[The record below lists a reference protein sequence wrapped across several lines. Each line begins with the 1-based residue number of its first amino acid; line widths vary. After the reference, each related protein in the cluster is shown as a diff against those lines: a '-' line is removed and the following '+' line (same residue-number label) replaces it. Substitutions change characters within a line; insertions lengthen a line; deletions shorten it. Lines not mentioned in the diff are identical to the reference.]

1 MLLLTNNPKVHE
13 QYDFAEYLE
22 GSPLEVFNR
31 AEDLVLRGYALYTHP
46 LPANQRLCGSPYRS
60 LLLEAPSE
68 KDIDKQSLMMLAR
81 AKDLFSR
88 AVPLDRVA
96 SAREDLAF
104 LDWEFMKQEIE
115 KIPLEK
121 RGA

>member
-1 MLLLTNNPKVHE
+1 MLLLTNNPKVQE
-13 QYDFAEYLE
+13 CYDWAEYVE
-22 GSPLEVFNR
+22 GSPLKVFNR
-31 AEDLVLRGYALYTHP
+31 AEDLILQGYLLYTHP

-60 LLLEAPSE
+60 LLLEEPSG
-68 KDIDKQSLMMLAR
+68 DGVHTSSLMMLTR
-81 AKDLFSR
+81 AKDLFAR

-104 LDWEFMKQEIE
+104 MDYEFIHQEVE
-115 KIPLEK
+115 QLTREK

>member
-88 AVPLDRVA
+88 ATPLDRVA
-96 SAREDLAF
+96 STREDLAF
-104 LDWEFMKQEIE
+104 MDWEFMRNELNQIDRENT
-115 KIPLEK
+115 
-121 RGA
+121 GN

>member
-13 QYDFAEYLE
+13 QYDFAEYFE

-31 AEDLVLRGYALYTHP
+31 AEDLVLRGYALYSHP

-60 LLLEAPSE
+60 LLLENPSG
-68 KDIDKQSLMMLAR
+68 KGVDKRSLMMLTR

-88 AVPLDRVA
+88 ATPLDRVET
-96 SAREDLAF
+96 AREDLAF
-104 LDWEFMKQEIE
+104 MDYEFINQEVE
-115 KIPLEK
+115 QLPMEK

>member
-1 MLLLTNNPKVHE
+1 MFLLTNNPKVRE

-22 GSPLEVFNR
+22 GSSLEVLNR
-31 AEDLVLRGYALYTHP
+31 AEDLIFKGYILHTHP

-60 LLLEAPSE
+60 LLLEDPSGNGV
-68 KDIDKQSLMMLAR
+68 DTRSLMMLTR

-104 LDWEFMKQEIE
+104 LDWEFMRNELNQID
-115 KIPLEK
+115 
-121 RGA
+121 RGNTGS

>member
-13 QYDFAEYLE
+13 QYDFAEYFE

-60 LLLEAPSE
+60 LLLENPSG
-68 KDIDKQSLMMLAR
+68 KGVDKRSLMMLTR

-88 AVPLDRVA
+88 ATPLDRVET
-96 SAREDLAF
+96 AREDLAF
-104 LDWEFMKQEIE
+104 MDYEFMKNELKQVDRENM
-115 KIPLEK
+115 
-121 RGA
+121 RS